1 MLVVPG
7 EIAPRRY
14 GGDKAL
20 QRRQG
25 RGRSPVGNSYHAGL
39 DEPTAK
45 FLQET
50 AWETV
55 REYYGK

>member
-1 MLVVPG
+1 LC
-7 EIAPRRY
+7 ICSKCA
-14 GGDKAL
+14 DQA
-20 QRRQG
+20 G
-25 RGRSPVGNSYHAGL
+25 RDLTGRSPVGNADHSDL
-39 DEPTAK
+39 DAPTAK